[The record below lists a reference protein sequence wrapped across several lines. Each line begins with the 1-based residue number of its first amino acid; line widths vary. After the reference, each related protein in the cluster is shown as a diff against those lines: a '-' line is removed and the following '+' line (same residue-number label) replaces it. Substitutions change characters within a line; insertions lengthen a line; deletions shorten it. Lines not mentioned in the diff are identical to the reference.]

1 MKKIIFLFLFTSLQA
16 VFAQSFSLE
25 GKVSSDSGE
34 ALFGVNVLVEGTSR
48 GTITDEDGKFQLT
61 VRPGEVLTFSFVG
74 FVTATR
80 TVEDESFMEVTLLL
94 DQASLDEVIVVG
106 YGETK
111 RITNTGAVNS
121 IKAEEIKYV
130 PVSSVQNTLSGRLP
144 GFFSQQRSG
153 QPGRDASDFFI
164 RGVSSL
170 NAEGNRPLIIVD
182 DVQYTYDQLQQIN
195 VNEIESISILKDAS
209 TTAVYGIK
217 GANGVLVIKTRR
229 GKLGRPKINVRV
241 EGGMQTPVR
250 QPDFL
255 NSYNTALLVNEALE
269 NDGLQPRFNERDLE
283 LFRTGEDPYGHPDV
297 NWYEAIFK
305 DFAFQQ
311 NANIDIS
318 GGTERL
324 KYFVSGGAFLQ
335 DGLIED
341 FSDPFNEVNNNYFYR
356 RFNYRVN
363 LDFDVTNSLS
373 LRLDVTSRFGNINQP
388 RGQNVVSEIYD
399 FSKIRPFS
407 APFLNPN
414 GTYSYAFDTQENLP
428 TINARIANGGY
439 DRIRRT
445 DSNILFGVTQ
455 DLDQWVKGLSI
466 TGRLAYSSIEE
477 NSRQVFRSSFPTYR
491 YNPLN
496 DSYTIDPRGNYA
508 YGTYSV
514 LGNLNVSTK
523 NINLQGF
530 LNYNTVIEDD
540 HNLDFLFLYNRQSTG
555 AQADVPANFQGYTA
569 KVNYN
574 YKEKY
579 LLDFNVAYNGT
590 DRFGRDNRFGF
601 FPAIGIGYNLSME
614 PFFQKTFPSVD
625 LFKFKSSYGV
635 VGSDIT
641 PGNRYLYRQVYQN
654 GGGYVF
660 GESPISYPTIFEG
673 DLGNPS
679 VTWEKARKF
688 NVGLEGNMFK
698 SKFSFEINYFY
709 DYRFDQ
715 LVVRENIPLVL
726 GIGISPNNI
735 AETENQGFDGQVGY
749 QDSFGELQFNT
760 NLVFSYAKNKVL
772 YKAEAQQAFPWLAET
787 GQAIGQPFGYKY
799 IGFYTEEDIV
809 TLNDANPD
817 NDVAVPLSD
826 VPVQA
831 GDLKYR
837 DLNGDGVINNFDQSP
852 IGKPNLPTTTLG
864 WNFGLNYKG
873 FSARILLQGSFDY
886 SFSVVGTGIEPFKS
900 QFQPLH
906 LQRWTPQTADI
917 AEFPRLTS
925 NPSTVNSSAAYMS
938 DFWLIDAWYVRLKT
952 VDLSYQFPDNWLPLN
967 VNNARMYI
975 NAYNLLTLTSYDKY
989 QQDPEISSNTAGDSY
1004 FNQRVVN
1011 VGLQIG
1017 F

>member
-1 MKKIIFLFLFTSLQA
+1 M
-16 VFAQSFSLE
+16 FSQTYNLE
-25 GKVSSDSGE
+25 GKVTSDNGE
-34 ALFGVNVLVEGTSR
+34 ALFGVNIFIEGTAR
-48 GTITDEDGKFQLT
+48 GTMTDEDGRFQIN
-61 VRPGEVLTFSFVG
+61 VKQGEALTFSFIG

-80 TVEDESFMEVTLLL
+80 TVENDNFLEVTLVT
-94 DQASLDEVIVVG
+94 DQSSLEEVMVVG

-111 RITNTGAVNS
+111 RITNTGAVSS
-121 IKAEEIKYV
+121 IKAEEVKYV

-170 NAEGNRPLIIVD
+170 NSEGNRPLIIVD
-182 DVQYTYDQLQQIN
+182 DVQYTYEQLQQIN

-229 GKLGRPKINVRV
+229 GNLGKPKINVRV
-241 EGGMQTPVR
+241 EGGVQMPIR
-250 QPDFL
+250 EPDFL
-255 NSYNTALLVNEALE
+255 DSYHTALLVNEAYE
-269 NDGLQPRFNERDLE
+269 NDGLQPQFSQRDLE
-283 LFRTGEDPYGHPDV
+283 LFRTGEDPYGHPNV
-297 NWYEAIFK
+297 NWYDAIFK
-305 DFAFQQ
+305 DYAFQE

-318 GGTERL
+318 GGTDRL
-324 KYFVSGGAFLQ
+324 KYFVSGGAFSQ
-335 DGLIED
+335 NGLIND

-356 RFNYRVN
+356 RFNYRAN

-388 RGQNVVSEIYD
+388 RGQNVVSEIYN
-399 FSKIRPFS
+399 FAKIHPYS
-407 APFLNPN
+407 APFMNPN
-414 GTYSYAFDTQENLP
+414 GTYSYAYDTQENLP

-439 DRIRRT
+439 NRIRRT

-455 DLDQWVKGLSI
+455 DFSDWIDGLSI
-466 TGRLAYSSIEE
+466 TGRLAYSSVEE
-477 NSRQVFRSSFPTYR
+477 NSRQVYRSSFPTYR
-491 YNPLN
+491 YNPEN

-523 NINLQGF
+523 NLNIQGF
-530 LNYNTVIEDD
+530 LNYNKVIEDD
-540 HNLDFLFLYNRQSTG
+540 HNFDFLFLYNRQSTS
-555 AQADVPANFQGYTA
+555 AQANVPANFEGYTA

-574 YKEKY
+574 FKEKY
-579 LLDFNVAYNGT
+579 LFDLNVAYNGT
-590 DRFGRDNRFGF
+590 DRFGADNRFGF
-601 FPAIGIGYNLSME
+601 FPALGVGYNISKE
-614 PFFQKTFPSVD
+614 PFFKDALPFVD
-625 LFKFKSSYGV
+625 LLKIKSSYGI

-654 GGGYVF
+654 GGGYIF
-660 GESPISYPTIFEG
+660 GESPIRYPTVFEG
-673 DLGNPS
+673 NLGNPN

-688 NVGLEGNMFK
+688 NVGIDGNIFD
-698 SKFSFEINYFY
+698 SKFSFEVNYFY

-715 LVVRENIPLVL
+715 LVTRENVPQIL

-735 AETENQGFDGQVGY
+735 AETSNQGFDGQIGY
-749 QDSFGELQFNT
+749 QNSFGEFQFST

-772 YKAEAQQAFPWLAET
+772 YKAEAQQAYPWLAET
-787 GQAIGQPFGYKY
+787 GQPIGQPFGYTY
-799 IGFYTEEDIV
+799 TGFYTQEDI
-809 TLNDANPD
+809 TNLNDGDPD

-831 GDLKYR
+831 GDLKYQ
-837 DLNGDGVINNFDQSP
+837 DLNGDGIINNFDQSP

-873 FSARILLQGSFDY
+873 FSARVLLQGSFDY

-906 LQRWTPQTADI
+906 LQRWTPQTADT

-938 DFWLIDAWYVRLKT
+938 DFWLVDAWYVRLKT
-952 VDLSYQFPDNWLPLN
+952 VDLSYQLPDKWLPFDI
-967 VNNARMYI
+967 NNARLYV

-1011 VGLQIG
+1011 LGLQVG